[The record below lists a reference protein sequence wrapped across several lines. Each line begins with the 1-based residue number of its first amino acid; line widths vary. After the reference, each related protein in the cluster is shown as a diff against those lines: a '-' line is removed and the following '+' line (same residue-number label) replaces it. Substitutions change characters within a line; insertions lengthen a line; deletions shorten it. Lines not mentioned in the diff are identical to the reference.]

1 MKVLVTGA
9 TSGLGRNAAEW
20 LLAAGHQVH
29 ATGRDLAVG
38 RLLVAQG
45 ATFTALDLTRAGA
58 EQCDQLMAGY
68 EIVWH
73 CAAKSSPW
81 GSRNEFYQAN
91 TFVTEKLAKAA
102 GRCGVKRFIHISTP
116 AVYFDFKH
124 HRQIAE
130 SEFSLRFANHYAASK
145 FAAEQ
150 SIAGLLHRYP
160 QTTYL
165 ILRPRGL
172 FGPHDRVILPR
183 ILAQLQR
190 DKGVLRLP
198 GGGSAYLD
206 LTFVLNVVH
215 AMDLASRKTHLP
227 SGSIYNITNQQPQRL
242 ADMLHQLL
250 TRQLGWQYRVQTV
263 PYPLLLAVSGGME
276 LLAHI
281 TGKEPMLTRYS
292 VAAAYFD
299 MTLDNTHAIE
309 ELGYRPRYSLDQG
322 IELTAEWL
330 KQQGMAAH
338 G

>member
-29 ATGRDLAVG
+29 ATGRDVAVG
-38 RLLVAQG
+38 RLLEAQG

-58 EQCDQLMAGY
+58 EQCEQLMAGY

-81 GSRNEFYQAN
+81 GPRNEFYQAN
-91 TFVTEKLAKAA
+91 AFVTEKLAKAA

-124 HRQIAE
+124 HHKLTE

-150 SIAGLLHRYP
+150 SIAGLLQRYP

-172 FGPHDRVILPR
+172 FGPHDRVIVPR
-183 ILAQLQR
+183 ILAQLRR

-215 AMDLASRKTHLP
+215 AMDLASRKAHLP

-242 ADMLHQLL
+242 VDMLHQLL
-250 TRQLGWQYRVQTV
+250 TRQLGWQYRVQAV
-263 PYPLLLAVSGGME
+263 PYPLLLAVAGGME
-276 LLAHI
+276 LLAHF
-281 TGKEPMLTRYS
+281 TDKEPMLTRYS

-309 ELGYRPRYSLDQG
+309 ELGYRPRYSLEQG
-322 IELTAEWL
+322 IELTAEWM
-330 KQQGMAAH
+330 KQQGLAAH

>member
-29 ATGRDLAVG
+29 ATGRDEAVG
-38 RLLVAQG
+38 RELVAQG
-45 ATFTALDLTRAGA
+45 AKFTPLDLTRAGM
-58 EQCDQLMAGY
+58 EQCEQLMKGY
-68 EIVWH
+68 DVVWH

-81 GSRNEFYQAN
+81 GDRRAFFQAN
-91 TFVTEKLAKAA
+91 TYATEKLAKAA

-116 AVYFDFKH
+116 AIYFDFKH
-124 HRQIAE
+124 HHNITEGE
-130 SEFSLRFANHYAASK
+130 SARRFANHYAASK
-145 FAAEQ
+145 YAAEQ

-172 FGPHDRVILPR
+172 FGPHDRVIVPR
-183 ILAQLQR
+183 ILAQMQR

-198 GGGSAYLD
+198 GGGNAYLD

-215 AMDLASRKTHLP
+215 AMDLASNREHLA
-227 SGSIYNITNQQPQRL
+227 SGGIYNISNQQPQRL
-242 ADMLHQLL
+242 EDMLHQLL
-250 TRQLGWQYRVQTV
+250 AQQLGWQYRIQAL
-263 PYPLLLAVSGGME
+263 PYPLLWAVAGGME
-276 LLAHI
+276 MVSHF
-281 TGKEPMLTRYS
+281 TDKEPMLTRYS

-299 MTLDNTHAIE
+299 MTLDNSRAIE
-309 ELGYRPRYSLDQG
+309 ELGYRPRYSLEQG
-322 IELTAEWL
+322 IELTGQWM
-330 KQQGMAAH
+330 KQQGMAPH